1 MRLQSW
7 EKHLDDFLCSVGAF
21 EWGKTDCC
29 MFAVGAVK
37 AITGIDYGKDYEHRS
52 KIGAAKLLSK
62 HGGVEAI
69 ATKHLGEPKP
79 AAFAK
84 RGDVVSLDTGDG
96 IALGICVGDKIAAMK
111 EDGLTFLSSARTQ
124 KAWSV

>member
-1 MRLQSW
+1 MKLQGW
-7 EKHLDDFLCSVGAF
+7 ERNLQTYLSSIDEF

-37 AITGIDYGKDYEHRS
+37 VITGIDHGKAYKH
-52 KIGAAKLLSK
+52 KTQIGAAKLLAK

-69 ATKHLGEPKP
+69 ATKHLGNPKP
-79 AAFAK
+79 ATFAQ
-84 RGDVVSLDTGDG
+84 RGDVVSFETEEGL
-96 IALGICVGDKIAAMK
+96 ALGICIGNRIAAMK
-111 EDGLTFLSSARTQ
+111 ADGLTFLPLFKSI